1 MSLSLAKKSLS
12 LIDGTSTSS
21 AKTKKSKKK
30 HKNAFKHNHK
40 QESLADSRT
49 DEIVQRLLSY
59 NSTSLDENVA
69 KKVSV
74 TKISCFYDAVV
85 DTFIACF
92 SPTVDFEKH
101 HEESAE
107 EIP

>member
-12 LIDGTSTSS
+12 LIDGTSNSS

-30 HKNAFKHNHK
+30 HKNAFKQNQK

-49 DEIVQRLLSY
+49 DEIVQRLLAY
-59 NSTSLDENVA
+59 NGTSLNDDVA

-74 TKISCFYDAVV
+74 TKISCFYDAG
-85 DTFIACF
+85 C
-92 SPTVDFEKH
+92 
-101 HEESAE
+101 
-107 EIP
+107 